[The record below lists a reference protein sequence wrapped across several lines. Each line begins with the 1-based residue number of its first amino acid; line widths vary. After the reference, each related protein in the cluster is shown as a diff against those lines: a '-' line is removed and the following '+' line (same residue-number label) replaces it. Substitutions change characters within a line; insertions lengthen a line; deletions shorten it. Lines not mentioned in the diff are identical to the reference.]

1 MRVAEI
7 VPASIVNGDGT
18 RIVIVFQGC
27 SLNCAGCFSPE
38 LQQFDV
44 GKEMSPIHLAKY
56 VTEMFSENKLLD
68 GLTLSGGNPTEQF
81 ELVDFLIELRKLMP
95 KLDICMWTGHTWEE
109 LNDFKY
115 RHSPLPYIDMVISG
129 RFEINKKV
137 EHQYYG
143 SSNQEVWR
151 KNDNVWSKNNS

>member
-7 VPASIVNGDGT
+7 IPASVVNGDGT
-18 RIVIVFQGC
+18 RLVIVFRGC

-44 GKEMSPIHLAKY
+44 GEEISPSYLAATVYNK
-56 VTEMFSENKLLD
+56 FHDNKLLD
-68 GLTLSGGNPTEQF
+68 GLTLSGGNPTEQY
-81 ELVDFLIELRKLMP
+81 EIVDFLIELRKLMP
-95 KLDICMWTGHTWEE
+95 KLNIWMWSGHTWEE

-115 RHSPLPYIDMVISG
+115 RHSPLPYIDTIITG
-129 RFEINKKV
+129 RFVLNKKV
-137 EHQYYG
+137 KNQYYG

-151 KNDNVWSKNNS
+151 KKDMVWKNV